1 MLNVLVR
8 TPPHSVMSQGF
19 QHVLPVFQI
28 VSWVFVKV
36 YNYFIIL
43 KLFLNFKISKRKG
56 RQKRK
61 RLNTIDLGWG
71 AILALQGWGGGCYE
85 FGENIGYRLRSCL
98 KGIIYIIF
106 MNKVKGEGVLYGKVR
121 FYTVKYTLYFIR

>member
-1 MLNVLVR
+1 MLTVIAVGNLTDCYVKRVGKNPTTLRNVSR
-8 TPPHSVMSQGF
+8 ISTCSVCVSDSFLGF
-19 QHVLPVFQI
+19 CQSIQLL
-28 VSWVFVKV
+28 
-36 YNYFIIL
+36 IIL

-98 KGIIYIIF
+98 KGNYIY
-106 MNKVKGEGVLYGKVR
+106 NLYE
-121 FYTVKYTLYFIR
+121 